1 MMSLDVLYLDTS
13 FVAPLVLNE
22 ATSQSVELFLSK
34 QKPGSLAVSHWTR
47 VEFAS
52 LIARAVRMK
61 QFDKETGKTIIA
73 ELDALLEES
82 CQVWSPSAA
91 DFALARDFVARFET
105 GLRGADALHLAIA
118 KNQGAEKILT
128 LDEGLLKAAKLLKV
142 SAARGIR

>member
-1 MMSLDVLYLDTS
+1 MMSLEVLYLDTS

-22 ATSQSVELFLSK
+22 PTSQSVELFLLK
-34 QKPGSLAVSHWTR
+34 QPPGSLAVSDWTR

-61 QFDKETGKTIIA
+61 QFDKATGKTIIA

-82 CQVWSPSAA
+82 FQVWIPSAA
-91 DFALARDFVARFET
+91 DFALARDFVAHFET
-105 GLRGADALHLAIA
+105 GLQGADALHLAIA

-142 SAARGIR
+142 SAARGI

>member
-1 MMSLDVLYLDTS
+1 MSLDVLYLDTS

-34 QKPGSLAVSHWTR
+34 QQPGTLAVSHWTR

-52 LIARAVRMK
+52 LIAREVRMK
-61 QFDKETGKTIIA
+61 QFDKETGTAIIEEFETI
-73 ELDALLEES
+73 LDES
-82 CQVWSPSAA
+82 CQVWNPAVA
-91 DFALARDFVARFET
+91 DFELARDFVAHFDS

-118 KNQGAEKILT
+118 KNQGAEIILT